1 MLLPKNDSR
10 FGVVF
15 SLIVL
20 VESKHNQL
28 VFYTKTVRK
37 NLMLGLSVRFV
48 SSSSLSSIWS

>member
-10 FGVVF
+10 FGIVF
-15 SLIVL
+15 SLTVL

-48 SSSSLSSIWS
+48 SSSSLSSI